1 LIYLNGNNKNNIRKE
16 KNMNTIQIIKYGNR
30 KFYNKNNSHYMNLSE
45 IKDVIEKGYIV
56 KIIDYK
62 TKQDITKEVLLKLL
76 FLNKL
81 QKVELINEQ
90 ELLNELKQA

>member
-1 LIYLNGNNKNNIRKE
+1 
-16 KNMNTIQIIKYGNR
+16 MNTIQIIKYSNR

-45 IKDVIEKGYIV
+45 IKNIIEQGYIV

-76 FLNKL
+76 FLNNLK
-81 QKVELINEQ
+81 KIEFINEQ